1 MWEHQYQCRF
11 WFDKWREKMEQSTMV
26 LHIEFFPHNTMGFS
40 IEGNPLSHS
49 GFTYTCLISI
59 WAGFYSDKKPLIEVV
74 SQFEQFEQFWV
85 RDPSYWIHI
94 SFGIPYT
101 KQTSVSSFTL
111 KIFYCQLKST
121 ENNFKIVSLLV
132 CFIWKY

>member
-1 MWEHQYQCRF
+1 
-11 WFDKWREKMEQSTMV
+11 MV
-26 LHIEFFPHNTMGFS
+26 LHIEFFPHNTMGFN

-49 GFTYTCLISI
+49 GFTYTYLISI
-59 WAGFYSDKKPLIEVV
+59 WARFYSDKKPLIEVV

-101 KQTSVSSFTL
+101 KQTSVSSFT
-111 KIFYCQLKST
+111 
-121 ENNFKIVSLLV
+121 
-132 CFIWKY
+132 